1 MQTINL
7 RKANALQSEIR
18 KAISSS
24 GVSDTVSITE
34 YTKDIAGGLEKAMA
48 DYAIDVT
55 RKVALN
61 TALFNIRKSV
71 AQANANNG
79 ISDILADVELIDA
92 KITVYNA
99 VATKAVAKSL
109 DEITSRVEKLKAT
122 PTDATARSAFYGD
135 RYSTVETSVVE
146 QSTIDGAKQIVKQ
159 LKREKQTLQD
169 KLLTLNVNTVINID
183 LTDEMVLKI
192 EGIL

>member
-7 RKANALQSEIR
+7 RKANAVQGEIR

-24 GVSDTVSITE
+24 GVSDTATITE
-34 YTKDIAGGLEKAMA
+34 YSKDIAGSLEKAMA
-48 DYAIDVT
+48 DYATDVT

-71 AQANANNG
+71 SQANAHA

-92 KITVYNA
+92 KIKVYSE
-99 VATKAVAKSL
+99 VANKQVAKTL
-109 DEITSRVEKLKAT
+109 DEINARIEKMKVA
-122 PTDATARSAFYGD
+122 PTDATGRHAIYGD
-135 RYSTVETSVVE
+135 RYSNVETSVVE

-169 KLLTLNVNTVINID
+169 KLLTLNVNTLINIE

>member
-1 MQTINL
+1 MNMETINL
-7 RKANALQSEIR
+7 RKANAVQSEIR

-34 YTKDIAGGLEKAMA
+34 YTTDIAGGVEKAMA
-48 DYAIDVT
+48 DFATDVT

-71 AQANANNG
+71 AQANASVG

-92 KITVYNA
+92 KMAVYSN
-99 VATKAVAKSL
+99 VATKTVAKTL
-109 DEITSRVEKLKAT
+109 NEINARIEKMKTT
-122 PTDATARSAFYGD
+122 PTNENRIYGD
-135 RYSTVETSVVE
+135 RYNTVETSVVE
-146 QSTIDGAKQIVKQ
+146 QSTIDGAKFIVKQ

-169 KLLTLNVNTVINID
+169 KLLAFNVNTTITISDV
-183 LTDEMVLKI
+183 DEMVLKL